1 MPKERRREK
10 IMKIRIEINGIKNR
24 KSSEKINE
32 IRSWLFEKNLFWVFN
47 LLAHSANF
55 GLTRLHNHMSKFL
68 TKKPLSE
75 FPLWLSG

>member
-32 IRSWLFEKNLFWVFN
+32 IRSWLL
-47 LLAHSANF
+47 
-55 GLTRLHNHMSKFL
+55 
-68 TKKPLSE
+68 
-75 FPLWLSG
+75 